1 MIQLVIGNKQL
12 SSWSLRPW
20 ILLKH
25 LGLPFEEIRL
35 PLDTPRFREEIGRY
49 SPTGRVPALLDGAVR
64 VWESIAICEY
74 LNEATQGTAWPADP
88 AARSTARAISAE
100 MHAGF
105 QALRTAWTLKAAST
119 GLRVPLDAAARADLL
134 RIESIWSECR
144 RQYEA
149 RGPWLFGSYSIG
161 DAMYAPI
168 VLRFNTYGAQLSG
181 AARGYFEFALRDPW
195 LLEWIRGAEQELAEE
210 GRTRQGT
217 SG

>member
-1 MIQLVIGNKQL
+1 MVSGMIQLVIGNKQL

-74 LNEATQGTAWPADP
+74 LNEATQGIAWPADP

-149 RGPWLFGSYSIG
+149 RGPWLFVCA
-161 DAMYAPI
+161 DRAAFQH
-168 VLRFNTYGAQLSG
+168 LRCAAQRRRARLLRVR
-181 AARGYFEFALRDPW
+181 AARPVASRVDPGC
-195 LLEWIRGAEQELAEE
+195 RTGA
-210 GRTRQGT
+210 R
-217 SG
+217 